1 MTVCTYLS
9 DMDWKLATLVG
20 TSLAVV
26 FPTSSRAEE
35 MSPRDLFNAAAQANP
50 DYAFSI
56 SYAFGQDAPV
66 VMTAGPTTKRG
77 SIAVANDARWHI
89 GSISKS
95 FTSTLVMRLVDR
107 GELNLD
113 TPVGQYLAG
122 FDDSVHSDWKAI
134 SLRQLLSHTAGLP
147 PNAPRQVT
155 NETLELE
162 AYDGRRAVLSAMWSN
177 PLDGETGTFLYSNIG
192 YVLAGLVVEEVLRIP
207 WEEAILSEVS
217 RPLGLSSLGF
227 GAPTQ
232 LDAAKGHRSVLGFK
246 MPVLPESQ
254 ASDNPRWMG
263 PAGTIHL
270 SMADLIKWGQ
280 MHLKAC
286 DDRMPEYLTKASCL
300 TMQTPVSSDYSLGWV
315 LQKSDTAGS
324 LVWHNGSNT
333 MWYAILLIAPEN
345 RLVAAVATNTYTP
358 EPIDKLARELTA
370 ALVGS
375 RK

>member
-1 MTVCTYLS
+1 MFIGT
-9 DMDWKLATLVG
+9 ALV
-20 TSLAVV
+20 AVV
-26 FPTSSRAEE
+26 ATSSKAEE
-35 MSPRDLFNAAAQANP
+35 MRPSDLFYAATQANP
-50 DYAFSI
+50 DYALSV

-77 SIAVANDARWHI
+77 SMAVADDARWHI

-113 TPVGQYLAG
+113 APVGQYLAG
-122 FDDSVHSDWKAI
+122 YNDSIHSDWKAI

-147 PNAPRQVT
+147 PNVPHQVT

-162 AYDGRRAVLSAMWSN
+162 PYEGRRAALSAMWGN
-177 PLDGETGTFLYSNIG
+177 PLDGETGAFLYSNIG
-192 YVLAGLVVEEVLRIP
+192 YVLAGLVVEEVLEMP

-232 LDAAKGHRSVLGFK
+232 LDAARGHRSVLGSK
-246 MPVLPESQ
+246 RPVSPESV

-280 MHLKAC
+280 MHVRAC
-286 DDRMPEYLTKASCL
+286 DGRMPEYLTKASCL
-300 TMQTPVSSDYSLGWV
+300 TMQTSVSSDYGLGWV
-315 LQKSDTAGS
+315 LQNSDTTGS

-345 RLVAAVATNTYTP
+345 ELVTAVATNIYTP
-358 EPIDKLARELTA
+358 EQIDKLARELTA
-370 ALVGS
+370 ALVS
-375 RK
+375 NRE